1 MHNPSTG
8 LSHGP
13 KDPLQY
19 TQVHLLASTQIQQ
32 ILTSH
37 VAKRMHPPHCQETL
51 SCALWYSPAAG
62 LNCLKVPWN
71 KSMEEQLESPS
82 PKELGCFLI
91 SLKNASRKFVLG
103 KKQHWYTSFPA
114 ISARTQCCTMHKT
127 EAACGHLFGS
137 RFLFFLGKK
146 PLILTGDCASH
157 QVLSGRCSCTPT
169 CLPSS
174 HCCFFSAC
182 PLFR

>member
-37 VAKRMHPPHCQETL
+37 VAKRMHPPHCQENL

-82 PKELGCFLI
+82 PKELGCLLI

-137 RFLFFLGKK
+137 RFLFFLGKAYINRG
-146 PLILTGDCASH
+146 LC
-157 QVLSGRCSCTPT
+157 
-169 CLPSS
+169 
-174 HCCFFSAC
+174 
-182 PLFR
+182 